1 MSSDR
6 TNPYEINGSYWFI
19 DKNSVPHGPYKDE
32 NTALLALLLFV
43 EKQRVWRENSERA
56 RIKNKGSGETPVCE
70 RIP

>member
-6 TNPYEINGSYWFI
+6 SNPYENYPGGTWFFN

-56 RIKNKGSGETPVCE
+56 RIKNKGSGETPV
-70 RIP
+70 